1 MANKTGRT
9 IKGLDPEARRRQRK
23 DELLES
29 ALDLFASNGYANTSI
44 EQICQHATVGYKA
57 FYDEYATKEQLFIE
71 LYDAIGGRLLP
82 AVLEAIAEPAP
93 GDELLPL
100 MISSYIRAALA
111 DPRAARVLFLTSA
124 GVSEAVDLHR
134 RRAHRAFAQIFR
146 DMYGAGLISESNA
159 ARSDHGFAL
168 ALGATGGMGEIVT
181 DYLIDPGERTAED
194 LIEELGAFIETIL
207 AGLSQQQSPKG
218 KRRAAADDPKP
229 KRQAR

>member
-29 ALDLFASNGYANTSI
+29 ALDLFAANGYANTSI

-57 FYDEYATKEQLFIE
+57 FYDEFATKEQLFIE

-100 MISSYIRAALA
+100 MISSPVPPL
-111 DPRAARVLFLTSA
+111 PK
-124 GVSEAVDLHR
+124 
-134 RRAHRAFAQIFR
+134 
-146 DMYGAGLISESNA
+146 
-159 ARSDHGFAL
+159 L
-168 ALGATGGMGEIVT
+168 ALQWPEFGVQLEKIPAVVKIMLPHHGALVM
-181 DYLIDPGERTAED
+181 
-194 LIEELGAFIETIL
+194 LGFQTRN
-207 AGLSQQQSPKG
+207 P
-218 KRRAAADDPKP
+218 
-229 KRQAR
+229 

>member
-1 MANKTGRT
+1 MAKKTGRT

-23 DELLES
+23 EELLES

-57 FYDEYATKEQLFIE
+57 FYDEFATKEQLFIE

-82 AVLEAIAEPAP
+82 AVLEAIAEPVP

-134 RRAHRAFAQIFR
+134 RRAHRAFAQIFQ
-146 DMYGAGLISESNA
+146 DMYGAGMISETNT
-159 ARSDHGFAL
+159 ARSKHGFAL

-181 DYLIDPGERTAED
+181 DYLIDPGKRTAED

-207 AGLSQQQSPKG
+207 AGLRQQPPTTG
-218 KRRAAADDPKP
+218 KRRASGTTANP
-229 KRQAR
+229 KRRAR